1 MATQSETAAN
11 FGYTLA
17 FFNSNPELK
26 SLLAKAMGDP
36 KTGAGAYTEARFI
49 AELQNTRWFRTT
61 SESNRKY
68 LALKSG
74 DPATFKSQ
82 LGAINTHIWDVGGQ
96 MGASLSNKLV
106 DQLANQAMSLGWND
120 EQLKRMIASYV
131 KPVDGTYRGLAG
143 AAESELKKAAGD
155 YGVSISDSTMAQWI
169 KGIALGLNDPQQYH
183 IQIQKMAASKYV
195 ALKDRIMQGET
206 VRQIADPYIQSY
218 AKTLEVNADN
228 VGLDDRLVQQALQSR
243 NKDGKP
249 TTQTLYDFENTLRND
264 PRWAKTNNARDLM
277 ASTANQILQTFGLSG

>member
-277 ASTANQILQTFGLSG
+277 ASTANQILQTFGLSS